1 MNKLF
6 PALVMLTIFSFS
18 TLAEIKPAKLKVQ
31 INETPRFSWQLLSGE
46 RNQWQ
51 SAYEI
56 QLFTDAENLKTGEPV
71 WTSGKIISPE
81 SVLVEGKG
89 ISLNAAQTCFWR
101 VKVWDAENRESDW
114 SEPAVFETG
123 LPGAEDW
130 RNAKWIGYEQLPAA
144 KKMVPGVHGNGDKL
158 GELCTDRPVV
168 PLFRKTFETKE
179 KIKSATLYITG
190 LGHYEAVIN
199 GQKPGNRFL
208 APGWTNNDKSILYN
222 IFDVTKLLK
231 NGENVIGATVGNGF
245 FNINRERYRKLV
257 IAWGNPMMIA
267 QLRIR
272 YADGTEQTIV
282 SGNDWKTAPSPITFS
297 SIYGGEDYDA
307 RLEQH
312 GWDQPGFDD
321 STWKNAVAV
330 QPSAGRLVAE
340 TDYPLEIKETF
351 HVKNIIPLSDGSY
364 LYDFGQNASGVVE
377 LRVKGKKGA
386 VVKLTPSELITADNQ
401 PNQGASGSPY
411 TFSYTLKGDG
421 VETWQ
426 PKFSYYGFRY
436 VKVEGAVPSGSA
448 GGEKAEMVELNML
461 HNRNSSPETG
471 SFSCSY
477 ELFNRTFNL
486 INYAIK
492 SNFQSVLTDCP
503 HREKLGWLEQTHL
516 MGSSVHFNF
525 EIHELYRKQ
534 VNDMMEAQLP
544 NGLVP
549 DIAPEFV
556 PFEGGFRDSPEW
568 GSAAVI
574 LPWLVYKWYGD
585 ISVMQ
590 KAWPMMTKYV
600 NYLQTKSEN
609 HIVSHGLGDW
619 FDYGPKQPGEAQLTP
634 KALTATAIY
643 YYDVKLL
650 AEMAGILHKNEEK
663 EQFERWAADI
673 KTAFNQRF
681 FNAEKGIISTGSQTA
696 MAMPLCVGL
705 VEETDKTRVL
715 QNLGNSI
722 RSQGNTLT
730 AGDVGFRY
738 LVEALTY
745 GGKSQLLFDM
755 NARDDVPGYGFQLKK
770 GATALT
776 ESWPALENVS
786 NNHLMLG
793 HLMDWFYAGVAGIRQ
808 SENSVAYKEVVIC
821 PEMVN
826 GINQAKAS
834 FQSPYGEII
843 SGWEKTGDQIKMEV
857 TIPVNTQALIYLPS
871 ENETFVTEGGKPL
884 VQCSDIK
891 IQGRE
896 TGRLVC
902 QTGSGNYV
910 FSIKIQ

>member
-1 MNKLF
+1 MKKLF
-6 PALVMLTIFSFS
+6 PVLILLTIFSFS
-18 TLAEIKPAKLKVQ
+18 ALAEIKPVNLKIQVS
-31 INETPRFSWQLLSGE
+31 ETPRFSWQLISAE

-56 QLFTDAENLKTGEPV
+56 QLFTDAEKLKTGKPEWV
-71 WTSGKIISPE
+71 SGKVRSSE
-81 SVLVEGKG
+81 SVLVDGKG
-89 ISLNAAQTCFWR
+89 ISLNAGQTYFWR
-101 VKVWDAENRESDW
+101 VKVWDAENRESGW
-114 SEPAVFETG
+114 SETASFKTG
-123 LPGAEDW
+123 LTDVEDW
-130 RNAKWIGYEQLPAA
+130 KNAKWIGFEPLPAA

-158 GELCTDRPVV
+158 GEFCTDRPVA
-168 PLFRKTFETKE
+168 PLFRKTFESKG

-199 GQKPGNRFL
+199 GQKPGNHFL
-208 APGWTNNDKSILYN
+208 APGWTNYDKSILYN
-222 IFDVTKLLK
+222 IFDVTELLK
-231 NGENVIGATVGNGF
+231 NGVNVIGATVGNGF

-257 IAWGNPMMIA
+257 IAWGNPMLIA

-272 YADGTEQTIV
+272 YDDGTEQTIIT
-282 SGNDWKTAPSPITFS
+282 GNDWKTAPSPITFS

-307 RLEQH
+307 RLEQP

-321 STWKNAVAV
+321 SAWKNAVSV
-330 QPSAGRLVAE
+330 DPPAGKLIAE

-351 HVKNIIPLSDGSY
+351 RVKNIIPLSDGNY
-364 LYDFGQNASGVVE
+364 LYDFGQNASGIVE
-377 LRVKGKKGA
+377 LRVKGKKGT
-386 VVKLTPSELITADNQ
+386 VVKLTPSELITSENQ

-421 VETWQ
+421 IENWQ
-426 PKFSYYGFRY
+426 PKFTYYGFRY
-436 VKVEGAVPSGSA
+436 VKVEGAVPSGTS
-448 GGEKAEMVELNML
+448 GEKNAELVELKML

-471 SFSCSY
+471 TFSCSY

-525 EIHELYRKQ
+525 DIHELYRKQ

-600 NYLQTKSEN
+600 NYLQMKSEN

-650 AEMAGILHKNEEK
+650 AEMAGILQKTK
-663 EQFERWAADI
+663 EQKKFENWASDI

-681 FNAEKGIISTGSQTA
+681 FNAEKGIPPEARLPWQCR
-696 MAMPLCVGL
+696 CVWDWWMKPIKR
-705 VEETDKTRVL
+705 EYCKTSRIPSVPRE
-715 QNLGNSI
+715 I
-722 RSQGNTLT
+722 RSQPAMWDSVTWWK
-730 AGDVGFRY
+730 R
-738 LVEALTY
+738 
-745 GGKSQLLFDM
+745 LLM
-755 NARDDVPGYGFQLKK
+755 A
-770 GATALT
+770 
-776 ESWPALENVS
+776 EN
-786 NNHLMLG
+786 
-793 HLMDWFYAGVAGIRQ
+793 R
-808 SENSVAYKEVVIC
+808 
-821 PEMVN
+821 
-826 GINQAKAS
+826 S
-834 FQSPYGEII
+834 F
-843 SGWEKTGDQIKMEV
+843 
-857 TIPVNTQALIYLPS
+857 
-871 ENETFVTEGGKPL
+871 
-884 VQCSDIK
+884 CSI
-891 IQGRE
+891 
-896 TGRLVC
+896 
-902 QTGSGNYV
+902 
-910 FSIKIQ
+910 